1 MAPAA
6 DRLARHALRLDV
18 EDFLF
23 EEAALLDG
31 WRLDD
36 WLALFTPDARYEVP
50 STDRP
55 GGGPADALM
64 LISDT
69 RPMIAAR
76 VKRLNSRKA
85 HREFPWSRTRR
96 IIGNVRIL
104 AGAGLGGT
112 TPPDPLAHHPLGP
125 ASGRP
130 PRPAPA
136 FGQDGD
142 DVEVAANFAVYR
154 SRRDV
159 SVYMGRYRYRLVRD
173 GDSFKIR
180 FRRAELDVETLDSHG
195 TLSIIL

>member
-1 MAPAA
+1 MTMAPAA

-18 EDFLF
+18 VEFLYD
-23 EEAALLDG
+23 EAALLDA

-36 WLALFTPDARYEVP
+36 WLALFTLDARYEVP

-55 GGGPADALM
+55 AGGPADALM

-69 RPMIAAR
+69 RAMIAAR

-96 IIGNVRIL
+96 IVGNVRIISSN
-104 AGAGLGGT
+104 AGEL
-112 TPPDPLAHHPLGP
+112 
-125 ASGRP
+125 
-130 PRPAPA
+130 
-136 FGQDGD
+136 
-142 DVEVAANFAVYR
+142 EVAANFAIYR

-159 SVYMGRYRYRLVRD
+159 SVYMGQYRYRLVRD

-180 FRRAELDVETLDSHG
+180 FRRAELDVETLDAHG

>member
-18 EDFLF
+18 EEFLY
-23 EEAALLDG
+23 EEAALLDA

-69 RPMIAAR
+69 RAMIAAR

-96 IIGNVRIL
+96 IVGNVRVI
-104 AGAGLGGT
+104 
-112 TPPDPLAHHPLGP
+112 
-125 ASGRP
+125 SSN
-130 PRPAPA
+130 
-136 FGQDGD
+136 DGEID
-142 DVEVAANFAVYR
+142 VAANFAVYR

-159 SVYMGRYRYRLVRD
+159 GVYMGQYRYRLVRD

-180 FRRAELDVETLDSHG
+180 FRRAELDVETLDAHG

>member
-1 MAPAA
+1 VTVAPAA

-18 EDFLF
+18 EEFLYA
-23 EEAALLDG
+23 EAALLDA
-31 WRLDD
+31 WRLDE
-36 WLALFTPDARYEVP
+36 WLALFTADARYEVP

-55 GGGPADALM
+55 GGEPAMALM

-69 RPMIAAR
+69 RAMIAAR

-96 IIGNVRIL
+96 IVGNVRVL
-104 AGAGLGGT
+104 AESAEE
-112 TPPDPLAHHPLGP
+112 
-125 ASGRP
+125 
-130 PRPAPA
+130 
-136 FGQDGD
+136 
-142 DVEVAANFAVYR
+142 VEATANFAVYR

-159 SVYMGRYRYRLVRD
+159 HVYMGQYRYRLVRD
-173 GDSFKIR
+173 GDTFKIR

>member
-1 MAPAA
+1 MTMAPAA

-18 EDFLF
+18 EEFLY
-23 EEAALLDG
+23 EEAALLDA

-36 WLALFTPDARYEVP
+36 WLSLFTPDARYEVP

-69 RPMIAAR
+69 RAMIAAR

-96 IIGNVRIL
+96 IVGNVRIL
-104 AGAGLGGT
+104 
-112 TPPDPLAHHPLGP
+112 
-125 ASGRP
+125 SSN
-130 PRPAPA
+130 
-136 FGQDGD
+136 DGEL
-142 DVEVAANFAVYR
+142 EVAANFAIYR

-159 SVYMGRYRYRLVRD
+159 GVYMGQYRYRLVRD

-180 FRRAELDVETLDSHG
+180 FRRAELDLETLDAHG

>member
-18 EDFLF
+18 EEFLF
-23 EEAALLDG
+23 EEAALLDA

-36 WLALFTPDARYEVP
+36 WLTLFTYDARYEVP

-104 AGAGLGGT
+104 A
-112 TPPDPLAHHPLGP
+112 H
-125 ASGRP
+125 
-130 PRPAPA
+130 
-136 FGQDGD
+136 DGD

-159 SVYMGRYRYRLVRD
+159 SVYMGQYRYRLVRA

-180 FRRAELDVETLDSHG
+180 FRRAELDVETLDAHG

>member
-1 MAPAA
+1 VTVAPAA

-18 EDFLF
+18 EEFLYQ
-23 EEAALLDG
+23 EAALLDA
-31 WRLDD
+31 WRLDE
-36 WLALFTPDARYEVP
+36 WLALFTDDARYEVP

-55 GGGPADALM
+55 GGEPATALM

-96 IIGNVRIL
+96 IIGNVQVSQQ
-104 AGAGLGGT
+104 AEE
-112 TPPDPLAHHPLGP
+112 
-125 ASGRP
+125 
-130 PRPAPA
+130 
-136 FGQDGD
+136 
-142 DVEVAANFAVYR
+142 VEATANFAVYR

-159 SVYMGRYRYRLVRD
+159 NVYMGQYRYRLVRD
-173 GDSFKIR
+173 GDTFKIR

>member
-1 MAPAA
+1 MTVAPAA

-18 EDFLF
+18 EEFLYA
-23 EEAALLDG
+23 EAALLDA
-31 WRLDD
+31 WRLDE
-36 WLALFTPDARYEVP
+36 WLALFTADARYEVP

-55 GGGPADALM
+55 GGEPATALM
-64 LISDT
+64 LVSDT
-69 RPMIAAR
+69 RAMIAAR

-104 AGAGLGGT
+104 AESAEK
-112 TPPDPLAHHPLGP
+112 
-125 ASGRP
+125 
-130 PRPAPA
+130 
-136 FGQDGD
+136 
-142 DVEVAANFAVYR
+142 VEATANFAVYR

-159 SVYMGRYRYRLVRD
+159 NVYMGQYRYRLVRD
-173 GDSFKIR
+173 GDTFKIR

>member
-1 MAPAA
+1 MTMAPAA

-18 EDFLF
+18 EEFLY
-23 EEAALLDG
+23 EEAAQLDA

-64 LISDT
+64 LVSDT
-69 RPMIAAR
+69 RAMIAAR

-96 IIGNVRIL
+96 IIGNVRIGSHN
-104 AGAGLGGT
+104 GAGLGGA
-112 TPPDPLAHHPLGP
+112 TPPDPPDKNQGL
-125 ASGRP
+125 
-130 PRPAPA
+130 
-136 FGQDGD
+136 
-142 DVEVAANFAVYR
+142 EVAANFAIYR

-159 SVYMGRYRYRLVRD
+159 SVYMGQYRYRLVRD

-180 FRRAELDVETLDSHG
+180 FRRAELDVETLDAHG

>member
-18 EDFLF
+18 EEFLYD
-23 EEAALLDG
+23 EAALLDA

-36 WLALFTPDARYEVP
+36 WLALFTLDARYEVP

-55 GGGPADALM
+55 AGGPADALM

-69 RPMIAAR
+69 RAMIAAR

-96 IIGNVRIL
+96 IIGNVRIISSNS
-104 AGAGLGGT
+104 AGLGGA
-112 TPPDPLAHHPLGP
+112 TPPDPPDKD
-125 ASGRP
+125 
-130 PRPAPA
+130 
-136 FGQDGD
+136 QDQE
-142 DVEVAANFAVYR
+142 VEVAANFAVYR

-159 SVYMGRYRYRLVRD
+159 SVYMGQYRYRLVRD

-180 FRRAELDVETLDSHG
+180 FRRAELDVETLDAHG

>member
-6 DRLARHALRLDV
+6 GRLARHALRLDV
-18 EDFLF
+18 EEFLY
-23 EEAALLDG
+23 EEAALLDA

-36 WLALFTPDARYEVP
+36 WLTLFTSDARYEVP

-69 RPMIAAR
+69 RAMIAAR

-96 IIGNVRIL
+96 IVGNVRIISDN
-104 AGAGLGGT
+104 GGEI
-112 TPPDPLAHHPLGP
+112 
-125 ASGRP
+125 
-130 PRPAPA
+130 
-136 FGQDGD
+136 
-142 DVEVAANFAVYR
+142 EVAANFAVYR

-159 SVYMGRYRYRLVRD
+159 SVYMGQYRYRLARD

>member
-1 MAPAA
+1 MTVAPEA

-18 EDFLF
+18 EEFLY
-23 EEAALLDG
+23 EEAALLDA

-36 WLALFTPDARYEVP
+36 WLALFTDDARYEVP

-55 GGGPADALM
+55 GGEPATALM

-69 RPMIAAR
+69 HAMIAAR

-104 AGAGLGGT
+104 A
-112 TPPDPLAHHPLGP
+112 
-125 ASGRP
+125 
-130 PRPAPA
+130 
-136 FGQDGD
+136 QDGE
-142 DVEVAANFAVYR
+142 EVQATANFAIYR

-159 SVYMGRYRYRLVRD
+159 NVYMGQYRYRLVRH
-173 GDSFKIR
+173 GDTFKIR
-180 FRRAELDVETLDSHG
+180 FRRAELDLETLDAHG

>member
-1 MAPAA
+1 VTVAPAA

-18 EDFLF
+18 EEFLYA
-23 EEAALLDG
+23 EAALLDA

-36 WLALFTPDARYEVP
+36 WLALFTADARYEVP

-55 GGGPADALM
+55 GGEPATALM

-96 IIGNVRIL
+96 IIGNVRI
-104 AGAGLGGT
+104 GAGLGGT
-112 TPPDPLAHHPLGP
+112 TLPDPPED
-125 ASGRP
+125 
-130 PRPAPA
+130 
-136 FGQDGD
+136 QQE
-142 DVEVAANFAVYR
+142 VEVAANFAVYR

-159 SVYMGRYRYRLVRD
+159 SVYMGQYRYRLVRD
-173 GDSFKIR
+173 GDTFKIR
-180 FRRAELDVETLDSHG
+180 FRRAELDVETLDAHG

>member
-6 DRLARHALRLDV
+6 DRLARHTLRLDV
-18 EDFLF
+18 EEFLYD
-23 EEAALLDG
+23 EAALLDA

-55 GGGPADALM
+55 SGGPADALM
-64 LISDT
+64 LVSDT

-96 IIGNVRIL
+96 IIGNVKIL
-104 AGAGLGGT
+104 SSNAT
-112 TPPDPLAHHPLGP
+112 EI
-125 ASGRP
+125 
-130 PRPAPA
+130 
-136 FGQDGD
+136 Q
-142 DVEVAANFAVYR
+142 VVANFAVYR

-159 SVYMGRYRYRLVRD
+159 TVYMGQYRYVLVRD
-173 GDSFKIR
+173 ADSFKIR
-180 FRRAELDVETLDSHG
+180 FRRAELDVETLDAHG

>member
-1 MAPAA
+1 VTITPAA
-6 DRLARHALRLDV
+6 DRLASHALRLDV
-18 EDFLF
+18 EEFLY
-23 EEAALLDG
+23 EEAALLDA

-69 RPMIAAR
+69 RSMIAAR

-96 IIGNVRIL
+96 IVGNVRIISSN
-104 AGAGLGGT
+104 AGEL
-112 TPPDPLAHHPLGP
+112 
-125 ASGRP
+125 
-130 PRPAPA
+130 
-136 FGQDGD
+136 
-142 DVEVAANFAVYR
+142 EVAANFAIYR

-159 SVYMGRYRYRLVRD
+159 SVYMGQYRYRLVRD

-180 FRRAELDVETLDSHG
+180 FRRAELDVETLDAHG

>member
-1 MAPAA
+1 MTVVPAA
-6 DRLARHALRLDV
+6 TDRHALRLDV
-18 EDFLF
+18 EEFLF
-23 EEAALLDG
+23 EEAALLDA

-36 WLALFTPDARYEVP
+36 WLALFTHDARYEVP

-64 LISDT
+64 LVSDT
-69 RPMIAAR
+69 HAMIAAR

-96 IIGNVRIL
+96 IIGNVRIVS
-104 AGAGLGGT
+104 
-112 TPPDPLAHHPLGP
+112 H
-125 ASGRP
+125 
-130 PRPAPA
+130 
-136 FGQDGD
+136 DGD
-142 DVEVAANFAVYR
+142 EVEAAANFAVYR

-159 SVYMGRYRYRLVRD
+159 VVYMGQYRYRLVRD